1 MSDEF
6 DEAAEIA
13 KLRYSIRVLIVHPTL
28 RPDEISDALN
38 LNPDISHW
46 VGQPR
51 RTPKGETTGGVWPDT
66 RWSVTEIRNG
76 ERFFFKRLDKLLD
89 RFSKHRDFLRRV
101 AETGGETIFIIGL
114 CGEANI
120 GSELTEQAVAKLADL
135 KGSLGVEVFP
145 RMNQR
150 EEEYIWA
157 DDP

>member
-6 DEAAEIA
+6 DEAAEAA

-28 RPDEISDALN
+28 TPDEISDALN
-38 LNPDISHW
+38 LNPDTEHC

-51 RTPKGETTGGVWPDT
+51 RTPRGEATGGVWPDT
-66 RWSVTEIRNG
+66 RWSVEEIRNG

-89 RFSKHRDFLRRV
+89 RFGKYRDFLRRV
-101 AETGGETIFIIGL
+101 AETGGRTNFIVGL
-114 CGEANI
+114 CGEENI
-120 GSELTEQAVAKLADL
+120 GDTLSEQAVARLADL

-145 RMNQR
+145 RMNR
-150 EEEYIWA
+150 RADEYIWA